1 MSQRLKR
8 WESPRRE
15 GRNDKGRGGS
25 ARQRQKQ
32 KQLKAL
38 RQKLKQTGQQADD
51 HGGKDSNGL
60 FPLRFF
66 TSSVVQLH
74 QQTECGLP
82 TTNPATDEQWL
93 A

>member
-38 RQKLKQTGQQADD
+38 RQKLKQPDQQVD
-51 HGGKDSNGL
+51 HNDGGKGNISL
-60 FPLRFF
+60 FPLWFF
-66 TSSVVQLH
+66 TPSVIQLN
-74 QQTECGLP
+74 QQTQCGP
-82 TTNPATDEQWL
+82 L
-93 A
+93 ARYQPRDQ